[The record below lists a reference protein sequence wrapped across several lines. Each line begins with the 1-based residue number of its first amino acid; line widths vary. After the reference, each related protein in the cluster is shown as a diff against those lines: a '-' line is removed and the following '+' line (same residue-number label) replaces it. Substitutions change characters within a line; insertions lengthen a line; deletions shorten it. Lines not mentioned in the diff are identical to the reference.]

1 MSELPVALDAMG
13 GDFGA
18 APNVLGAM
26 AAIREDGASVVLVG
40 DEPSLQSEI
49 DKAGARDLVTA
60 GRLSVVHA
68 PEVVAMD
75 EKPAVA
81 ARQKKHSSMRI
92 ACDLVDESKACGAM
106 TAGNSGAMLATAL
119 LVFSR
124 VDGVL
129 RPAIGTML
137 PTLSPIGLS
146 MLVDAGANT
155 DCDPVH
161 LVQWAL
167 LGAAYV
173 EYVHGMKRPP
183 VALVSNGEEDSK
195 GTEMLRDALALM
207 RQTDLNVTGFVEGRH
222 LNTGETVVFVTD
234 GFTGNVMLKTAEGVF
249 KFVKDQIKKTY
260 ESGNALEKVGG
271 LLSKSVFERMSRK
284 LDPREFGAAPLLG
297 LARPAFIAHGHADA
311 YAIRR
316 GIGAVR
322 AYAKNDVTAHMKDAI
337 ARHARLFEAGPAAA
351 RSSG

>member
-1 MSELPVALDAMG
+1 VSELPVALDAMG
-13 GDFGA
+13 GDSGS
-18 APNVLGAM
+18 APNVLGAA

-40 DEPSLQSEI
+40 DEASLQSAI

-68 PEVVAMD
+68 SEVVSMD
-75 EKPAVA
+75 DKPAVA
-81 ARQKKHSSMRI
+81 ARQKKQSSMRI
-92 ACDLVDESKACGAM
+92 ACNLVDEDKACGAM
-106 TAGNSGAMLATAL
+106 SAGNSGAMLATAL

-124 VDGVL
+124 VHGVM

-137 PTLSPIGLS
+137 PTLSPIRTS

-155 DCDPVH
+155 DCTPVH

-167 LGAAYV
+167 LGASYV
-173 EYVHGMKRPP
+173 EHVHGMQRPP
-183 VALVSNGEEDSK
+183 VALVSNGEEDTK
-195 GTEMLRDALALM
+195 GTDMLREALALL
-207 RQTDLNVTGFVEGRH
+207 RQTDLNVTGFIEGRH

-260 ESGNALEKVGG
+260 ESGNALEKLGG
-271 LLSKSVFERMSRK
+271 LLSKSVFERMSHK
-284 LDPREFGAAPLLG
+284 LDPREVGAAPLLG
-297 LARPAFIAHGHADA
+297 LARPAFIAHGSADA

-337 ARHARLFEAGPAAA
+337 ARHAHLFPTCPA
-351 RSSG
+351 RSHA